1 MKRQPVRLLLTGA
14 GMGAADA
21 VPGVSGGTIAFISG
35 IYEELIL
42 TIKQFGPSAFG
53 AWRQGGLRGLV
64 EHLNLAFLVP
74 LFAGIVISLFSVAH
88 LALWLMEAHP
98 LLLDGFFFG
107 LVAASAVVVSDS
119 GTRFKLR
126 YLFPLGV
133 GLLLAQWLP
142 DLMPLVSTLG
152 NEALI
157 LIVAGSIAISAML
170 LPGVSGSFLLLT
182 MGLYSTVME
191 AIRGFDVT
199 TIALFG
205 GGCLIG
211 LALFSRVLSWLLAH
225 HRGSTLQLLLGFIVG
240 SLPVLWPWR
249 ELVRY
254 QLGSEGEMIP
264 LEHRYLLPGDYA
276 QLTGE
281 SAQLIGVI
289 ALMAFGA
296 LLVVMLHRRALRR
309 TPPTSPQSASA
320 VEKE

>member
-53 AWRQGGLRGLV
+53 AWRQDGLRGLSQ
-64 EHLNLAFLVP
+64 HLNLAFLVP
-74 LFAGIVISLFSVAH
+74 LLTGVGISVFSVAH

-107 LVAASAVVVSDS
+107 LVAASAIVVGDS
-119 GTRFKLR
+119 GLRFKLR
-126 YLFPLGV
+126 YLFPLGG

-142 DLMPLVSTLG
+142 GLMPLVSTLG
-152 NEALI
+152 NDSLI
-157 LIVAGSIAISAML
+157 LVVAGSIAISAML

-191 AIRGFDVT
+191 AIRSFDMA
-199 TIALFG
+199 TILLFG
-205 GGCLIG
+205 GGCLVG
-211 LALFSRVLSWLLAH
+211 LALFSRVLSWLLRR
-225 HRGSTLQLLLGFIVG
+225 HRGSTLHLLLGFIVG

-254 QLGSEGEMIP
+254 QLGGDGEMIP
-264 LEHRYLLPGDYA
+264 LEYSYLLPSDYA
-276 QLTGE
+276 QLTDE
-281 SAQLIGVI
+281 SSQLIGVI
-289 ALMAFGA
+289 ALMALGA
-296 LLVVMLHRRALRR
+296 LIVVLLHRRAPGR
-309 TPPTSPQSASA
+309 TPPTSPQTASA
-320 VEKE
+320 AEKE

>member
-1 MKRQPVRLLLTGA
+1 MKRQPFRLLLTGV

-42 TIKQFGPSAFG
+42 TIKQFGPSAVG
-53 AWRQGGLRGLV
+53 AWRRGGLRGV
-64 EHLNLAFLVP
+64 GEHLNLAFLLP
-74 LFAGIVISLFSVAH
+74 LLAGIILSVFSVAH

-107 LVAASAVVVSDS
+107 LVAASALVVGDS
-119 GTRFKLR
+119 GMRFKLR
-126 YLFPLGV
+126 YLFPLLT

-142 DLMPLVSTLG
+142 GLMPLVSTIG
-152 NEALI
+152 NESLV
-157 LIVAGSIAISAML
+157 LVVAGSIAISAML

-182 MGLYSTVME
+182 MGLYSTVLG
-191 AIRGFDVT
+191 AVRNFDMA
-199 TIALFG
+199 TILLFG
-205 GGCLIG
+205 GGCLMG
-211 LALFSRVLSWLLAH
+211 LVVFSRVLSWLLRY
-225 HRGSTLQLLLGFIVG
+225 HRGSTFQLLLGFIVG

-254 QLGSEGEMIP
+254 QLGGNGEMIP
-264 LEHRYLLPGDYA
+264 LEHRYLLPSDYA

-296 LLVVMLHRRALRR
+296 LLVVLLHRRALKR
-309 TPPTSPQSASA
+309 TPPSSPQTASA
-320 VEKE
+320 AEKE